1 MSVSKLRLRL
11 LILELIIITLSTV
24 SVKAQTTAIEV
35 IVGTS
40 SVKPS
45 INGQWQQYE
54 WDDAAEYKLTVGSSE
69 VVNRPYMRLKHD
81 NDTLY
86 GLVDVPSDNGGYYV
100 DSKSKINWGQ
110 VLLLFYYGAMFD
122 FQNTTQAFTTF
133 QISTNQTHL
142 TNILVVCRCSDQYAR
157 LVSSHSS
164 AALSLSSTIH
174 YGMKHSVWEFSI
186 QMYPYVLKNS
196 LNSNS
201 MNSSIGFTVAVVDS
215 FGHALLFVSPGQH
228 SEMIFI
234 STLAP
239 QAVLVTPIDLLCF
252 RRLSRI
258 LAEQE

>member
-1 MSVSKLRLRL
+1 MSVPKLRLRL

-24 SVKAQTTAIEV
+24 SVKAQTTAIQV
-35 IVGTS
+35 IVGTA

-69 VVNRPYMRLKHD
+69 VVNRPYVRLEHD

-86 GLVDVPSDNGGYYV
+86 GLVDVPSDNGGYYA
-100 DSKSKINWGQ
+100 DSNSNINWGE
-110 VLLLFYYGAMFD
+110 VLLFFYYGARFD
-122 FQNTTQAFTTF
+122 FQNTTQAFTVF
-133 QISTNQTHL
+133 QISTNDTHL
-142 TNILVVCRCSDQYAR
+142 AYIRVVCRCSDQYAR
-157 LVSSHSS
+157 IVSSHSS

-174 YGMKHSVWEFSI
+174 YPMKHIVWEFSI

-196 LNSNS
+196 LNSGINA
-201 MNSSIGFTVAVVDS
+201 SIGFTVAVVDS
-215 FGHALLFVSPGQH
+215 FGHAMLFASLSQH

-239 QAVLVTPIDLLCF
+239 QAVQGAQGAVWFVKLRHFPSY
-252 RRLSRI
+252 R
-258 LAEQE
+258 

>member
-1 MSVSKLRLRL
+1 VPKLRRLRL
-11 LILELIIITLSTV
+11 LLSVLIIITLSTV
-24 SVKAQTTAIEV
+24 PVKAQTTAIEV
-35 IVGTS
+35 IVGMS

-54 WDDAAEYKLTVGSSE
+54 WDDAAEYKLAVGSSE
-69 VVNRPYMRLKHD
+69 VVNRPYMRLEHD
-81 NDTLY
+81 DDTLY

-100 DSKSKINWGQ
+100 DSNSKINWGQ

-122 FQNTTQAFTTF
+122 LRNTTQAFTAV

-142 TNILVVCRCSDQYAR
+142 AYTRVVCRCSDQYAR
-157 LVSSHSS
+157 VVSSHSS
-164 AALSLSSTIH
+164 AALSLSSTID

-186 QMYPYVLKNS
+186 QMYPYVLRNS

-215 FGHALLFVSPGQH
+215 FGHALLFVSPGQY
-228 SEMIFI
+228 SEMTFI

-239 QAVLVTPIDLLCF
+239 QTVLVQGTQDA
-252 RRLSRI
+252 SRFVK
-258 LAEQE
+258 LRHFA